1 MRALPLALLL
11 AACTAQPLA
20 PLPDSGGP
28 IGMEPCH
35 AIPAAAYEA
44 APASASAEAAGA
56 VGDVAVASRGGEVS
70 CRVLDDRSAAC
81 DVRGEAYIKAGG
93 GAEARWFHV
102 PAGRIGT
109 VNRLGGALTCRMVPG

>member
-11 AACTAQPLA
+11 AACTAQP

-28 IGMEPCH
+28 VGMEDCH
-35 AIPAAAYEA
+35 AIPASAYEA
-44 APASASAEAAGA
+44 APSTSSSAGA
-56 VGDVAVASRGGEVS
+56 IGAVAVAAKGPSVT
-70 CRVLDDRSAAC
+70 CRRLDDASIAC
-81 DVRGEAYIKAGG
+81 DVPGEAYLKAGG

-109 VNRLGGALTCRMVPG
+109 VNRLNGVLVCRMVPG